1 MCSEGGILFNKDKTQ
16 LIDYPAGRK
25 DKSYTVPK
33 GVIDISEAFYNCRYL
48 SELIIP
54 EGVEKVGGF
63 AGSDNLH
70 AITLPAKCK
79 WFSWWSRI

>member
-1 MCSEGGILFNKDKTQ
+1 M
-16 LIDYPAGRK
+16 
-25 DKSYTVPK
+25 
-33 GVIDISEAFYNCRYL
+33 IDISEAFYNCRYV

-70 AITLPAKCK
+70 AITLPASVNDFHGGAGSSNLERVDVVEDNQKYTSIDGVV
-79 WFSWWSRI
+79 FLRPVIG